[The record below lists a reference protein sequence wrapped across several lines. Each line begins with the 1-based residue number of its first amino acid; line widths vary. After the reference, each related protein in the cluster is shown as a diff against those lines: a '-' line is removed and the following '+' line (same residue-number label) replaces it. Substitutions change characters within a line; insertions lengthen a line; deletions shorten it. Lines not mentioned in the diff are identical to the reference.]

1 MVRFPE
7 ADARKFKNIFV
18 CRRCKSKVRGSNMK
32 VLAGLVRCRKCTST
46 VLRPVRKK

>member
-7 ADARKFKNIFV
+7 ADARKFRNIFV

-32 VLAGLVRCRKCTST
+32 VLAGLVRCRQCNSKA
-46 VLRPVRKK
+46 LRPVKKK